1 MSAPTLPTSET
12 VAVPPSDRARAL
24 QIVAKSVYKELRQ
37 QGFDHSDVVVFASSV
52 LGLISDDIRTHG

>member
-1 MSAPTLPTSET
+1 MTTPTLPTSET
-12 VAVPPSDRARAL
+12 VVVPPSDRARAL

-52 LGLISDDIRTHG
+52 LGLISDDIRAQG